1 MNRKARGGCS
11 GNGNAVPEIV
21 GMLNVQDSLYRIVIL
36 QNNSEESDGIASPG
50 YNNTRC
56 AEVVRFTI
64 DGRLC
69 GIVQEAA
76 AQFGQESAKCFTDVL
91 TNRELQITTLVALG
105 RVNKQIAADL
115 HISEWTVSSH
125 LRRIFSKLGVR
136 SRAALA
142 FRCASVIR
150 NP

>member
-1 MNRKARGGCS
+1 
-11 GNGNAVPEIV
+11 
-21 GMLNVQDSLYRIVIL
+21 MLNVKDSLYRIVIL
-36 QNNSEESDGIASPG
+36 QNNSEGSDGIASPV
-50 YNNTRC
+50 YDDTRC

-91 TNRELQITTLVALG
+91 TNRELQIATLVALG

-150 NP
+150 SP